1 MGILGHIQFS
11 MDFWRCQ
18 EDRHVRQERI
28 HENMDERRRS
38 RKKWRE
44 AHPEKVKE
52 YNHAQYLRRKAL
64 KEQEKE
70 DGRSKTES

>member
-1 MGILGHIQFS
+1 MFDKKEYMKKYWAEH
-11 MDFWRCQ
+11 
-18 EDRHVRQERI
+18 
-28 HENMDERRRS
+28 MDERRRS

-64 KEQEKE
+64 REQEKQNE
-70 DGRSKTES
+70 GGTD